1 MNFWTP
7 FIRSCN
13 QGSRQRRTGEVTI
26 SGQKLQLTR
35 GRVVARVQLNKWAI
49 NTHTAL
55 PSFLHTLKFGRVAKL
70 DDVSLPRRNS
80 SQLHAL
86 VPRERGRVFT
96 FTMENFRRPAN
107 CRKSPSPM
115 SSEGKLKLGG
125 GGGRGCSADET
136 SAQWSTR
143 RMQILGRHNRKR
155 ATKACRSNSGDI
167 TERALSKYLFRTGT
181 GGKESRLLHSFQSEM
196 APSRV

>member
-115 SSEGKLKLGG
+115 SSEGKLKLGEEG
-125 GGGRGCSADET
+125 LVVAPPMKHQHNGRRGVCKS
-136 SAQWSTR
+136 
-143 RMQILGRHNRKR
+143 LGVIIVSVQRKR
-155 ATKACRSNSGDI
+155 AVPIPGI
-167 TERALSKYLFRTGT
+167 
-181 GGKESRLLHSFQSEM
+181 
-196 APSRV
+196 

>member
-13 QGSRQRRTGEVTI
+13 QGSRQRWTGEVTI

-70 DDVSLPRRNS
+70 VDVSLPRRNS

-86 VPRERGRVFT
+86 VNE
-96 FTMENFRRPAN
+96 
-107 CRKSPSPM
+107 
-115 SSEGKLKLGG
+115 
-125 GGGRGCSADET
+125 DECLLLP
-136 SAQWSTR
+136 WR
-143 RMQILGRHNRKR
+143 I
-155 ATKACRSNSGDI
+155 SGDPQI
-167 TERALSKYLFRTGT
+167 AENRHRQCPPKGN
-181 GGKESRLLHSFQSEM
+181 
-196 APSRV
+196 